1 MNLSKTLLPL
11 IFCLMVGVGYAQ
23 KSPALTNPSSQAVKF
38 SPAYAEILLR
48 KTELESNVESLLIS
62 YTEDFPKIKESKFE
76 LILIQKDLQALLTQ
90 TDASKLNLALGKL
103 MVRRAALST
112 DVWVLQTKYGDDQ
125 PEVKR
130 AKRKVLSFDNAIKEI
145 LP

>member
-1 MNLSKTLLPL
+1 MFRFILISTLTLLL
-11 IFCLMVGVGYAQ
+11 SLASFAQ
-23 KSPALTNPSSQAVKF
+23 QSPKTSNIQAVKS

-48 KTELESNVESLLIS
+48 KTELESDVESLLTT

-76 LILIQKDLQALLTQ
+76 LSVIQKDLQTLLAQ
-90 TDASKLNLALGKL
+90 TDASKLSLALGKL

-112 DVWVLQTKYGDDQ
+112 DVWDLQTKYGDDH
-125 PEVKR
+125 PDVKR
-130 AKRKVLSFDNAIKEI
+130 AKRKVSSFDNAIKEI

>member
-1 MNLSKTLLPL
+1 MKLQKTLLLL

-23 KSPALTNPSSQAVKF
+23 KSLASTNPSSQAVKS

-48 KTELESNVESLLIS
+48 KTELESDVESLLIS

-76 LILIQKDLQALLTQ
+76 LSLMLKELQTLLAQ
-90 TDASKLNLALGKL
+90 TDASKLSLALGKL

-112 DVWVLQTKYGDDQ
+112 DVWVLQTKYGDDH

>member
-1 MNLSKTLLPL
+1 LL
-11 IFCLMVGVGYAQ
+11 
-23 KSPALTNPSSQAVKF
+23 T
-38 SPAYAEILLR
+38 
-48 KTELESNVESLLIS
+48 S

-76 LILIQKDLQALLTQ
+76 LILIQKELQTLLAQ
-90 TDASKLNLALGKL
+90 TDASKLSLALGKL
-103 MVRRAALST
+103 MVRRASLST
-112 DVWVLQTKYGDDQ
+112 DVWVLQTKYGDDH